1 MRKLFSF
8 HGGIVLEGHK
18 QMSLQ
23 HPIITAE
30 IPKQLVHALH
40 QHIGE
45 AAYPIVEVGDH
56 VLTGQMIAQAEGFVS
71 APVHA
76 GSSGTV
82 VAIEDRPVAHP
93 SGIKGQC
100 IVIETDG
107 KDQWINMGDEIEDYK
122 RMDAS
127 HLRNLVRDAGIVG
140 LGGAGF
146 PAFIKLNPGKN
157 SSINTLILNGAECE
171 PYISCDA
178 ALLVERPREIIDG
191 FMVIRHAL
199 QARQCLIGIEDNKP
213 EAINAL
219 KTALTSQEKTIIDVV
234 TIPTKYPAGS
244 EKQLIKTLTG
254 VSLAAKQLPIHHG
267 IVCHN
272 VGTAAAV
279 GHALR
284 NNRPLISRTVTVTGD
299 AIDKPGNYDVRLGTP
314 MINLLQQAE
323 LQSYKMERLVMGGP
337 MMGFEINDLNSPV
350 LKTTNCLLTVSEE
363 QLPQNAHAMPCIR
376 CGECNHVCPANLL
389 PQQLYW
395 HARAR
400 DLEKVQNY
408 NLFDCIECGCCTYVC
423 PSHIPLV
430 QYFRFAKTEI
440 WAQELERKKSDHAR
454 ERHEFNQYRAERKK
468 LEKEEARRKKQAQL
482 KNSDQ
487 NEVAA
492 ALARVSAKK
501 AEKANENKNETQQ
514 EKG

>member
-8 HGGIVLEGHK
+8 HGGIVLDGHK
-18 QMSLQ
+18 RMSLQ
-23 HPIITAE
+23 EPIITAD
-30 IPKQLVHALH
+30 IPEQLVHAVH

-45 AAYPIVEVGDH
+45 PAYPIVEVGDTI
-56 VLTGQMIAQAEGFVS
+56 LTGQMIAQAEGYIS

-82 VAIEDRPVAHP
+82 VAIEERSIAHP
-93 SGIKGQC
+93 SGMQGLC

-107 KDQWINMGDEIEDYK
+107 KDQWIEISDEIEDYK
-122 RMDAS
+122 RMDPS
-127 HLRNLVRDAGIVG
+127 YLRNLVRDAGIVG

-146 PAFIKLNPGKN
+146 PSFIKLNPGAR
-157 SSINTLILNGAECE
+157 SSIDTLILNGAECE

-178 ALLVERPREIIDG
+178 ALLIDGARDIIDG
-191 FMVIRHAL
+191 LLIMRHAL
-199 QARQCLIGIEDNKP
+199 QAKQCLVGIEDNKP
-213 EAINAL
+213 ESIKAFEA
-219 KTALTSQEKTIIDVV
+219 ALTSQEKTIIEVI
-234 TIPTKYPAGS
+234 TIPTLYPAGS

-254 VSLAAKQLPIHHG
+254 ISLAAKQLPIHHG

-279 GHALR
+279 GHAIR
-284 NNRPLISRTVTVTGD
+284 KKRPLISRIVTVTGD
-299 AIDKPGNYDVRLGTP
+299 AVDRPGNYDVRLGTP
-314 MINLLQQAE
+314 MINLLHQAE

-337 MMGFEINDLNSPV
+337 MMGFEINDTDSPV
-350 LKTTNCLLTVSEE
+350 LKTTNCLLTITEE
-363 QLPQNAHAMPCIR
+363 QLPQNTHAMPCIR

-400 DLEKVQNY
+400 DLEKTQSY

-430 QYFRFAKTEI
+430 QYYRFAKTEI
-440 WAQELERKKSDHAR
+440 WAQELDKKKSDHAR
-454 ERHEFNQYRAERKK
+454 ERHEFNLYRTERKK
-468 LEKEEARRKKQAQL
+468 LEKEQARRKKQEQL
-482 KNSDQ
+482 KNSQKD
-487 NEVAA
+487 EVAA
-492 ALARVSAKK
+492 ALARVNSKK
-501 AEKANENKNETQQ
+501 AQAEEKDNRE
-514 EKG
+514 